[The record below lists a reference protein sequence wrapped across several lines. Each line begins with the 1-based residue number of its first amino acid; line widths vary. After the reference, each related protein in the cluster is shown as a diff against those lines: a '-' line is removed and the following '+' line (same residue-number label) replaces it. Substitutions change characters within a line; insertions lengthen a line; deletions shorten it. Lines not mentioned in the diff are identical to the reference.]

1 MDSLIARIIQEIMR
15 PYHRLSIITNPDG
28 FLRREDTIR
37 AFTKQTDI
45 AILCFTQLELRIWY
59 ETEFAKSEEQ
69 RFIVILEDTS
79 HLVAD
84 IRLKAFV
91 TEFKTRDLLLTYN
104 QQAIDLNKMNYQML
118 AHLFET
124 KSVAILDRD
133 ATDKA
138 VVAAESLFGADGDD
152 ISVVKANLMQ
162 VVMDW
167 HKPQK
172 TIEQISKQVVKAARQ
187 GKYAEIETEVEFLNL
202 SFQRHL
208 DDVYYQ
214 QLITATGPRVVHKIL
229 PYIER
234 TYGIGQKVALV
245 VVDGMAYWQYLVLKD
260 FLSEEGIETE
270 DNVCYA
276 WMPSVTQLSRQAI
289 FRGSVPERTYKQ
301 NPTNEERLWKGY
313 WLERNF
319 EEWHVMYAHEDLS
332 KIPALVERLAYVTMT
347 MDDDMHSAHG
357 MKQLYRSTEDWA
369 KGFVAALQNISSAGF
384 DIILTADHGGVPSKG
399 WGNLTTQEKAA
410 LYETGSRGLRHLIFS
425 NQSTMQHFLES
436 HPNEVQEWM
445 IRGGSIVW
453 RNNKCFGNDD
463 CITHGGSHMLELL
476 VPLVTIKRQ

>member
-37 AFTKQTDI
+37 AFTEQTDI

-91 TEFKTRDLLLTYN
+91 TEFKTRDLLLSYN

-208 DDVYYQ
+208 NDVYYQ

-234 TYGIGQKVALV
+234 TYGIGQKLALV
-245 VVDGMAYWQYLVLKD
+245 VVDGLAYWQYLVLKAL
-260 FLSEEGIETE
+260 LSEEGIETE

-301 NPTNEERLWKGY
+301 NPTNEEKLWKGY

-357 MKQLYRSTEDWA
+357 MKQLYRSTEDWV

-445 IRGGSIVW
+445 IRGDSIVW

>member
-1 MDSLIARIIQEIMR
+1 MDSLIARIKQEIMR

-37 AFTKQTDI
+37 AFTEQTDI
-45 AILCFTQLELRIWY
+45 VIKCFTQLELRIWY
-59 ETEFAKSEEQ
+59 ETAFVHSEGQ
-69 RFIVILEDTS
+69 RYVVILEDTS

-84 IRLKAFV
+84 IRQAAFV

-104 QQAIDLNKMNYQML
+104 QLAIDLNKMNYQML

-124 KSVAILDRD
+124 KSVAILDKN

-138 VVAAESLFGADGDD
+138 IDAAESLFGAEGDD

-167 HKPQK
+167 FQPQK

-260 FLSEEGIETE
+260 FLSEEGIDTA
-270 DNVCYA
+270 DHVCYA

-289 FRGSVPERTYKQ
+289 FRGSAPERNYKQ
-301 NPTNEERLWKGY
+301 SPTNEERLWKGY

-319 EEWHVMYAHEDLS
+319 EEWHVMYAHEDLPE
-332 KIPALVERLAYVTMT
+332 IPALVERLAYVTMT

-369 KGFVAALQNISSAGF
+369 KGFVATLQKISCAGF
-384 DIILTADHGGVPSKG
+384 DIILTADHGGVPSKA
-399 WGNLTTQEKAA
+399 WGNLSSQEKAA
-410 LYETGSRGLRHLIFS
+410 LYETGSRGQRHLIFNS
-425 NQSTMQHFLES
+425 QSTMRHFMES
-436 HPNEVQEWM
+436 HQDIINDWL
-445 IRGGSIVW
+445 IHGDSIVW

-463 CITHGGSHMLELL
+463 CITHGGSHILELL
-476 VPLVTIKRQ
+476 VPLVTIKRK

>member
-28 FLRREDTIR
+28 FLQREDTIR
-37 AFTKQTDI
+37 AFTEQTDI
-45 AILCFTQLELRIWY
+45 AIKCFTQLELRIWY
-59 ETEFAKSEEQ
+59 EIAFARSEGQ
-69 RFIVILEDTS
+69 RYVVILEDTC

-84 IRLKAFV
+84 IRQAAFV

-104 QQAIDLNKMNYQML
+104 QQAIDLNKLNYQML

-124 KSVAILDRD
+124 KSVAILDRN
-133 ATDKA
+133 ATDIA
-138 VVAAESLFGADGDD
+138 VGVAELLYGADGDD

-167 HKPQK
+167 HRPQK

-187 GKYAEIETEVEFLNL
+187 GKYVEIETEVEFLNL

-208 DDVYYQ
+208 NDVYYQ
-214 QLITATGPRVVHKIL
+214 QMITATGPRVVHKIL

-245 VVDGMAYWQYLVLKD
+245 VVDGMAYWQYMVLKD
-260 FLSEEGIETE
+260 FLSEESIDTA

-289 FRGSVPERTYKQ
+289 FRGSTPERSYKQ
-301 NPTNEERLWKGY
+301 NPTNEEKLWKTF
-313 WLERNF
+313 WLDRNF
-319 EEWHVMYAHEDLS
+319 EEWHVMYAHEDLPE
-332 KIPALVERLAYVTMT
+332 IPALVERLAYVTMT

-357 MKQLYRSTEDWA
+357 MKQLYRATEDWA
-369 KGFVAALQNISSAGF
+369 KGFVRTIQKIRGAGF
-384 DIILTADHGGVPSKG
+384 DIILTADHGGVPSQA
-399 WGNLTTQEKAA
+399 WGNLTPQEKAA

-425 NQSTMQHFLES
+425 NQSTMQHFIKT
-436 HPNEVQEWM
+436 HPNEIPEWM
-445 IRGGSIVW
+445 IRGDSIVW
-453 RNNKCFGNDD
+453 RNNKCFGTED

-476 VPLVTIKRQ
+476 VPLITIKRK